1 MKNLTSI
8 DEKDLQYIEHNWK
21 KVPLPILAKKF
32 SMTVLELTSLLRQK
46 GIVTDIQPWD
56 LEYINENID
65 RIPASEIEKELSLTH
80 NQLSLI
86 LYNVLGKKRRKS
98 ANEMSLTDA
107 TSRTKWL
114 IEEKLHFDVDDF
126 LPRNIQ
132 RKHFVDSDL
141 YDCLRFAETEKKK
154 DSIYKNFTA
163 IAFLVCQTYPHKF
176 RPFQFSG
183 SKTNEYFRGP
193 GGRKNL
199 INAARWVIE
208 KKMEHKPELLAEISK
223 NKYFLRSKDLQFFG
237 IGSPWFRIH
246 FSSRDKFVSAI
257 LKEYQ
262 IVMDKSKS
270 GTTRKLREILTES
283 GRHPGKCEVPGCYF
297 DDEFG
302 VDIHH
307 IVPRSASNQV
317 RIDINCIENLVVLCP
332 NHHRI
337 AEKFDWQNKLNLR
350 NCPTWMGTILRFIS
364 EKEEISKQNVEK
376 EVKAQ
381 VVKQY

>member
-1 MKNLTSI
+1 MKELTSI
-8 DEKDLQYIEHNWK
+8 DEKDLQYLEHNWK
-21 KVPLPILAKKF
+21 KVPLPALAAKF
-32 SMTVLELTSLLRQK
+32 SMTLLDLTSLLRQK
-46 GIVTDIQPWD
+46 GIMTDIQPNE

-65 RIPASEIEKELSLTH
+65 RMPVSELEKELSLTS

-86 LYNVLGKKRRKS
+86 LYNVLGRKRRKS
-98 ANEMSLTDA
+98 ANEISLTDA

-126 LPRNIQ
+126 LPRKIKNQ
-132 RKHFVDSDL
+132 HFVDSDL
-141 YDCLRFAETEKKK
+141 YDCLRFAGTEKKK

-176 RPFQFSG
+176 RPFQFGHAKS
-183 SKTNEYFRGP
+183 NEYFKGP

-208 KKMEHKPELLAEISK
+208 KKMGHKPEHLPMISGS
-223 NKYFLRSKDLQFFG
+223 KYFLRSKDLQFFG
-237 IGSPWFRIH
+237 IGSHQFRIH
-246 FSSRDKFVSAI
+246 FSSRNEFISAI

-262 IVMDKSKS
+262 VVLNGSKG
-270 GTTRKLREILTES
+270 GTAKLREILTES
-283 GRHPGKCEVPGCYF
+283 GRHPKKCEVPGCYF

-307 IVPRSASNQV
+307 IVPRAAANQV
-317 RIDINCIENLVVLCP
+317 NIDINCIENLVVLCP

-337 AEKFDWQNKLNLR
+337 AEKIDWKNDLNLR
-350 NCPTWMGTILRFIS
+350 DCRTWIETILQFIS
-364 EKEEISKQNVEK
+364 EKEERFEQDKRK

-381 VVKQY
+381 VW

>member
-1 MKNLTSI
+1 MKELTSI
-8 DEKDLQYIEHNWK
+8 GEKDLQYLEHNWK
-21 KVPLPILAKKF
+21 KVPLPVLAAEF
-32 SMTVLELTSLLRQK
+32 SMTQLELTALLRQK
-46 GIVTDIQPWD
+46 GIMTDIQPNE

-65 RIPASEIEKELSLTH
+65 RMPASELEKELSLTS

-114 IEEKLHFDVDDF
+114 IEEKLHFDVDNF

-132 RKHFVDSDL
+132 RQHFIDNDL

-183 SKTNEYFRGP
+183 SKTNEYFKGP

-208 KKMEHKPELLAEISK
+208 KKMEHKPEFLPVISK

-237 IGSPWFRIH
+237 IGSHQFRIH
-246 FSSRDKFVSAI
+246 FSSHNEFVSAI

-262 IVMDKSKS
+262 VVLNESKG
-270 GTTRKLREILTES
+270 GTAKLREILTES
-283 GRHPGKCEVPGCYF
+283 GRHPRKCEVPGCYF
-297 DDEFG
+297 NDEFG
-302 VDIHH
+302 VEIHH
-307 IVPRSASNQV
+307 IVPRAAANQV
-317 RIDINCIENLVVLCP
+317 NININCIENLVVLCP

-337 AEKFDWQNKLNLR
+337 AEKNDWKNDLNLGDCR
-350 NCPTWMGTILRFIS
+350 TWMETILQFIS
-364 EKEEISKQNVEK
+364 EKEEGPNKRKRS
-376 EVKAQ
+376 
-381 VVKQY
+381 